1 MNSTS
6 EVQWQEWDESAADAI
21 EAAPGG
27 SRRRLLAGAGGLVLA
42 ASGRSL
48 PEWREE
54 AEARKGTL
62 GGANGGRRGKDHRG
76 RHRKRNHGDRKK
88 HKVKDI
94 PLPFRRSALT
104 VGVSFYDQ
112 PIHCSFFA
120 ARNQAGDNYAPFQ
133 WVEDYTIYHST
144 STDYPL
150 DKYRFDSGEMRAGV
164 LIREFFNGQDVFCDV
179 RNMRTWFPRGRVT
192 AGDNLDPA
200 KGTFGAEFI
209 AEQGYFE
216 GEEQQSG
223 VFRLQR
229 QKDDSNGARRIE
241 WFFTAR

>member
-1 MNSTS
+1 MSTTS
-6 EVQWQEWDESAADAI
+6 EVQWQEWDETAVDAL

-42 ASGRSL
+42 ASGLFL
-48 PEWREE
+48 PEWLEE

-76 RHRKRNHGDRKK
+76 RHRKRSHGDNKDKK
-88 HKVKDI
+88 IKDI

-104 VGVSFYDQ
+104 VGVTFYDQ
-112 PIHCSFFA
+112 PIYCSFFS

-133 WVEDYTIYHST
+133 WVEDHTI
-144 STDYPL
+144 YPL

-200 KGTFGAEFI
+200 KGKFGANSSRSR
-209 AEQGYFE
+209 ATLKVRKSSPVS
-216 GEEQQSG
+216 SG
-223 VFRLQR
+223 C
-229 QKDDSNGARRIE
+229 SA
-241 WFFTAR
+241 